1 MMRQIQDADGSYSIG
16 SRESRGVSLLSY
28 LADSTQA
35 LSPPA
40 YEKTS
45 HPPLTRHPVLDTKLQ
60 DDDLLKMPT
69 EDV

>member
-1 MMRQIQDADGSYSIG
+1 MMHQIQDVDGSFSIG

-45 HPPLTRHPVLDTKLQ
+45 DPSTVLLPVLDTKLQ
-60 DDDLLKMPT
+60 DDDLLKTPT

>member
-1 MMRQIQDADGSYSIG
+1 MMRQIQDADGSFSIG

-45 HPPLTRHPVLDTKLQ
+45 NPTLTHLPVLNTKLQ
-60 DDDLLKMPT
+60 DDDLSKTPT